1 MKLICIKTKKP
12 KRKRTSVLCTY
23 TKSKKPA
30 KTKYFSQVFFV
41 LVWMRG
47 EKIANTHTYIN
58 THPYTHTYINTHP
71 YTLTHSY
78 IYTHTIA

>member
-1 MKLICIKTKKP
+1 
-12 KRKRTSVLCTY
+12 
-23 TKSKKPA
+23 
-30 KTKYFSQVFFV
+30 
-41 LVWMRG
+41 MRG

-78 IYTHTIA
+78 IYTHTPLPNGRDFFANLILDQLDLDYNFLLMFLYVT